1 MSITRDNSVDR
12 RRLKADERGLWSNA
26 RSRAA
31 TRLGWLAYEE
41 NRPKKTTLKASQMG
55 GDQLFNNYS
64 PTAHAQ
70 MKRGQELARMKAL
83 AS

>member
-1 MSITRDNSVDR
+1 MRITRDNSVDR
-12 RRLKADERGLWSNA
+12 RRLSAEERGLWSNA

-31 TRLGWLAYEE
+31 ARLGWLAYQE

-70 MKRGQELARMKAL
+70 MKRGQELARAKAM

>member
-12 RRLKADERGLWSNA
+12 RRLKADERSLWSNA
-26 RSRAA
+26 KSRAA
-31 TRLGWLAYEE
+31 TRLGLLAYEE
-41 NRPKKTTLKASQMG
+41 NRPKKTTLKATQMG

-70 MKRGQELARMKAL
+70 MKRGQELARTKAL

>member
-1 MSITRDNSVDR
+1 MNITRDNSVDR
-12 RRLKADERGLWSNA
+12 RRLKADERNLWSNA
-26 RSRAA
+26 KSRAA
-31 TRLGWLAYEE
+31 TRLGLLAYEE
-41 NRPKKTTLKASQMG
+41 NRPKKTTLKATQMG

-70 MKRGQELARMKAL
+70 MKRSQELARTQAL